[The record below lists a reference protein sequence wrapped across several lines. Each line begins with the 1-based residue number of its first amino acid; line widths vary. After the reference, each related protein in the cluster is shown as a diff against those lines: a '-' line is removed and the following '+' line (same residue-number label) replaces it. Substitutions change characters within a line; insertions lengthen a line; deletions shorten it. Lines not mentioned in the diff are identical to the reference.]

1 MLKISAVAE
10 DCYDEP
16 EVDFLRLELAEMEKI
31 SELRLK
37 LAKVEMLVKR
47 KRLISCKEMK
57 QEVVKKVKK
66 SGEMKIAKDST
77 NNNLDNSEVIKYDI
91 KYYYIMLIKIML
103 FILLRILLLLFRK

>member
-1 MLKISAVAE
+1 MLKISAAVAE
-10 DCYDEP
+10 DYYDDP

-47 KRLISCKEMK
+47 KRIISCKEMK

-66 SGEMKIAKDST
+66 SGEMKIVKNGNT
-77 NNNLDNSEVIKYDI
+77 LDNSEVIKYDI